1 MNASVGLTTC
11 QPPTR
16 DGKTDGRGAP
26 SGCTCPPRQ
35 VKRLTR
41 AGRGPVSHHR
51 QANRAS
57 TAAGRTTHDPKTPGA
72 ACSDFRKSNAGGPK
86 GEGRPVRSPR
96 RVQPV
101 ETSRET
107 CPAGRL
113 RRPRP
118 GRTSVGRVFRLNY
131 LPTVDRGGK
140 SASRPRV
147 RVRRGKWKREG
158 VPPGVC
164 VGHPRSD
171 DGPKTGRAARPGC
184 LRTSATRTQRRKRE
198 GRPVRGACRLRQVGR
213 TADSRSVPPAA
224 SRTGLQ
230 VGEAAPPRVCV
241 DHGELN
247 APVGLT
253 TCQPPTRGRED
264 GREGLRQVGPRA
276 LVSVRV
282 DHRKLRQSGEGVRP
296 ESASSAAEVE
306 RLGSVQLLANR
317 GREAQLDVG
326 PSFGLIV
333 SALFCPRCIVAATDY
348 RLAVDCRASV
358 PRSAVPDSSSTGR
371 RLRLVQL
378 TRPGRPTG
386 EPQPN
391 TPQQSDVSFYTEAKA
406 VGEAIGKE
414 GASGPGERSVGGGS
428 VVSTTCQPT
437 APPGGRKDGLRK
449 APRPVRVRTLLK
461 PAGQTGRGPRAR

>member
-1 MNASVGLTTC
+1 M
-11 QPPTR
+11 
-16 DGKTDGRGAP
+16 
-26 SGCTCPPRQ
+26 
-35 VKRLTR
+35 
-41 AGRGPVSHHR
+41 
-51 QANRAS
+51 
-57 TAAGRTTHDPKTPGA
+57 
-72 ACSDFRKSNAGGPK
+72 
-86 GEGRPVRSPR
+86 
-96 RVQPV
+96 
-101 ETSRET
+101 
-107 CPAGRL
+107 
-113 RRPRP
+113 
-118 GRTSVGRVFRLNY
+118 
-131 LPTVDRGGK
+131 
-140 SASRPRV
+140 
-147 RVRRGKWKREG
+147 
-158 VPPGVC
+158 C

-333 SALFCPRCIVAATDY
+333 SVLFCPRCVVAGTDY
-348 RLAVDCRASV
+348 RFAVVCGAAV
-358 PRSAVPDSSSTGR
+358 PQSAVPDSSPTGR
-371 RLRLVQL
+371 RLRLIQSGTTDRGTAAQHTTAKRCQFL
-378 TRPGRPTG
+378 HRGQSCGRSYRKGRGLGARRTLGRRGFGRLNYLPTNRPAGRTERRTAEGAPSSPGAYAFEAGRP
-386 EPQPN
+386 N
-391 TPQQSDVSFYTEAKA
+391 
-406 VGEAIGKE
+406 GK
-414 GASGPGERSVGGGS
+414 GASRKVDGL
-428 VVSTTCQPT
+428 PT
-437 APPGGRKDGLRK
+437 A
-449 APRPVRVRTLLK
+449 
-461 PAGQTGRGPRAR
+461 AG